1 MKELE
6 PLMML
11 KGHWTG
17 KGKGSYG
24 PFSGEMDVEVR
35 GRWLLM
41 RQKITLPIVAITMY
55 VSTQV
60 YGYDE
65 AGLTLD
71 FFDTAGSFRFHG
83 AREGDQLQFQFR
95 DAKVRKTSVYW
106 KEGEE
111 LRYDYVSVETQ
122 DDGEEKKTH
131 FEGRWKPREA
141 A

>member
-6 PLMML
+6 PLMVL
-11 KGHWTG
+11 EGRWTG
-17 KGKGSYG
+17 SGKGSYG
-24 PFSGEMDVEVR
+24 PFSAEMDVEVR

-41 RQKITLPIVAITMY
+41 RQKITVPIVGITTY

-83 AREGDQLQFQFR
+83 THEGEYLRFHFDDPNTQ
-95 DAKVRKTSVYW
+95 KTSLYW
-106 KEGEE
+106 MEKGS
-111 LRYDYVSVETQ
+111 LHFDYVSVETQ
-122 DDGEEKKTH
+122 ESGEQKKVH
-131 FEGRWKPREA
+131 FGGLWKQLD
-141 A
+141 

>member
-11 KGHWTG
+11 EGRWTG

-24 PFSGEMDVEVR
+24 PFSAEMDVEVR

-41 RQKITLPIVAITMY
+41 RQKITLPIVAITTY

-60 YGYDE
+60 YGYDD

-71 FFDTAGSFRFHG
+71 FFDTAGSFKFRG
-83 AREGDQLQFQFR
+83 AREGDQLQFHFR
-95 DAKVRKTSVYW
+95 DATVQKTSVYW

-111 LRYDYVSVETQ
+111 LRYDYVSVETR
-122 DDGEEKKTH
+122 DDGKEKKTH
-131 FEGRWKPREA
+131 FEGRWKPRDA

>member
-11 KGHWTG
+11 EGRWTG

-24 PFSGEMDVEVR
+24 PFSAEMDVEVR

-41 RQKITLPIVAITMY
+41 RQKIMIPILGITTY

-60 YGYDE
+60 YGYDD

-71 FFDTAGSFRFHG
+71 FFDTAGSFKFHG
-83 AREGDQLQFQFR
+83 AREGDQLQFQFQ
-95 DAKVRKTSVYW
+95 DPKTQKTSKYW
-106 KEGEE
+106 KQGND
-111 LRYDYVSVETQ
+111 LRFDYLSVETQ
-122 DDGEEKKTH
+122 ESGDDKKVH
-131 FEGRWKPREA
+131 FEGLWERID
-141 A
+141 